1 MKESSMKSCE
11 GKNKMA
17 YSPVKHHWG
26 GGARGARAGGAVCP
40 SQTTS
45 GGRGETRGGGV
56 SFLTIEPPA
65 SF

>member
-26 GGARGARAGGAVCP
+26 GGAVCP